1 MRRLLLVMLIVSS
14 LWVWG
19 VGQTPEA
26 VETYRLNPGDHLNIT
41 VLGEPLLSGDQL
53 IGPDGTIR
61 LPLIGTVMAAG
72 LTLDELT
79 QRLTQSLRRFLRDP
93 KVVVAL
99 KQLPPM
105 FRRIY
110 VLGAVKMPG
119 AYALPTGGS
128 ATVIDAIAL
137 AGGFAEEA
145 DLERVRIFQKD
156 GRVLTVNL
164 KNFQADGFRLNG
176 STLQPGDLVW
186 VPPAFVRVSIG
197 GAVNLPGYHSVP
209 PQTTLLDVVARAGG
223 VKEPSAVI
231 KVYRNGMEILSVPWL
246 KLSEGTAVPITL
258 QDGDTVLAAVK
269 EVANVVVVGAGVQRP
284 GVVNLIGRV
293 TVLGALSMA
302 GVAADPA
309 RPLRI
314 RLLRENKEIAQVQW
328 NSATPVQ
335 ELGMELQSGDI
346 IVVEPMLIRVTII
359 GPVQK
364 PGSYELPAG
373 SRITDLIAKA
383 EGFQPTVDLT
393 NAVLVRKGES
403 RSLDLFQLFWEAKL
417 DNDVELQ
424 DGDVLMLPAARKIWV
439 VGAVQRPGALDF
451 QPRMTVVDA
460 ISAAG
465 GVRSVEEADLSAVR
479 LVRGG
484 ETRVLNLETAFNLA
498 TPTKGTA
505 FPMEDIKPGDVL
517 IVPERAKAYVFGG
530 VARPGSVRVQSGDT
544 AVTLLSSA
552 GGPLQDARLDDAVLV
567 RLVEGKPIVMKLDLN
582 KAIKEGDIRQSPP
595 IQAGDVLYIPLRRR
609 SNWLSTFGS
618 VAGFA
623 TSLATAIY
631 YLSRR

>member
-209 PQTTLLDVVARAGG
+209 PSNDPVRCRGAGG
-223 VKEPSAVI
+223 RCQRAQCCHQGLPQWHGNLERALVEVERRDGSA
-231 KVYRNGMEILSVPWL
+231 YH
-246 KLSEGTAVPITL
+246 
-258 QDGDTVLAAVK
+258 LARWRHSFGGG
-269 EVANVVVVGAGVQRP
+269 E
-284 GVVNLIGRV
+284 
-293 TVLGALSMA
+293 
-302 GVAADPA
+302 
-309 RPLRI
+309 
-314 RLLRENKEIAQVQW
+314 
-328 NSATPVQ
+328 
-335 ELGMELQSGDI
+335 
-346 IVVEPMLIRVTII
+346 
-359 GPVQK
+359 
-364 PGSYELPAG
+364 G
-373 SRITDLIAKA
+373 SRQCRRC
-383 EGFQPTVDLT
+383 G
-393 NAVLVRKGES
+393 RRG
-403 RSLDLFQLFWEAKL
+403 
-417 DNDVELQ
+417 
-424 DGDVLMLPAARKIWV
+424 AA
-439 VGAVQRPGALDF
+439 
-451 QPRMTVVDA
+451 PRC
-460 ISAAG
+460 
-465 GVRSVEEADLSAVR
+465 R
-479 LVRGG
+479 
-484 ETRVLNLETAFNLA
+484 
-498 TPTKGTA
+498 
-505 FPMEDIKPGDVL
+505 
-517 IVPERAKAYVFGG
+517 
-530 VARPGSVRVQSGDT
+530 
-544 AVTLLSSA
+544 
-552 GGPLQDARLDDAVLV
+552 
-567 RLVEGKPIVMKLDLN
+567 
-582 KAIKEGDIRQSPP
+582 
-595 IQAGDVLYIPLRRR
+595 
-609 SNWLSTFGS
+609 
-618 VAGFA
+618 
-623 TSLATAIY
+623 
-631 YLSRR
+631 

>member
-1 MRRLLLVMLIVSS
+1 MRRLCWAMVVLTS
-14 LWVWG
+14 LWVWE
-19 VGQTPEA
+19 VGRAQDIEA
-26 VETYRLNPGDHLNIT
+26 YRLNPGDLIT
-41 VLGEPLLSGDQL
+41 VTVVGEPLLSGDQL
-53 IGPDGTIR
+53 VGPDGTIR
-61 LPLIGTVMAAG
+61 LPLVGSVMAAG

-79 QRLTQSLRRFLRDP
+79 ERLTQSLRRFLRDP
-93 KVVVAL
+93 KVIVAL
-99 KQLPPM
+99 KQLPLM
-105 FRRIY
+105 FRRVY

-119 AYALPTGGS
+119 VYALPTGGS

-137 AGGFAEEA
+137 AGGFSEEA

-209 PQTTLLDVVARAGG
+209 LQTTLLEVVARAGG
-223 VKEPSAVI
+223 VKDPSAVI
-231 KVYRNGMEILSVPWL
+231 KVYRNGVEILSVPWL
-246 KLSEGTAVPITL
+246 KLSEGAAVPITL

-269 EVANVVVVGAGVQRP
+269 EIANVVVVGAGVQRP
-284 GVVNLIGRV
+284 GVVNLVGRV

-328 NSATPVQ
+328 NSTTPVQ

-346 IVVEPMLIRVTII
+346 IVVEPMLIRVTIV

-383 EGFQPTVDLT
+383 EGLQPTVDLT

-403 RSLDLFQLFWEAKL
+403 RSLDLLQLFWEAKL

-439 VGAVQRPGALDF
+439 VGAVQRPGAIDF

-460 ISAAG
+460 ISVAG
-465 GVRSVEEADLSAVR
+465 GVRSIEEADLSAVR

-484 ETRVLNLETAFNLA
+484 ETRVLNLEAAF
-498 TPTKGTA
+498 KGTVI
-505 FPMEDIKPGDVL
+505 PLETVKPGDVV
-517 IVPERAKAYVFGG
+517 IVPERAKAYVFGA
-530 VARPGSVRVQSGDT
+530 VARPGAVRVQSGDT
-544 AVTLLSSA
+544 AVTLLSAA
-552 GGPLQDARLDDAVLV
+552 GGPFQDARLDDAVLV

-618 VAGFA
+618 AVGFA

>member
-1 MRRLLLVMLIVSS
+1 MRRLCWAMVVLTS
-14 LWVWG
+14 LWVWE
-19 VGQTPEA
+19 VGRAQDIEA
-26 VETYRLNPGDHLNIT
+26 YRLNPGDLIT
-41 VLGEPLLSGDQL
+41 VTVVGEPLLSGDQL
-53 IGPDGTIR
+53 VGPDGTIR
-61 LPLIGTVMAAG
+61 LPLVGSVMAAG

-79 QRLTQSLRRFLRDP
+79 ERLTQSLRRFLRDP
-93 KVVVAL
+93 KVIVAL
-99 KQLPPM
+99 KQLPLM
-105 FRRIY
+105 FRRVY

-119 AYALPTGGS
+119 VYALPTGGS

-137 AGGFAEEA
+137 AGGFSEEA

-209 PQTTLLDVVARAGG
+209 LQTTLLEVVARAGG
-223 VKEPSAVI
+223 VKDPSAVI
-231 KVYRNGMEILSVPWL
+231 KVYRNGVEILSVPWL
-246 KLSEGTAVPITL
+246 KLSEGAAVPITL

-269 EVANVVVVGAGVQRP
+269 EIANVVVVGAGVQRP
-284 GVVNLIGRV
+284 GVVNLVGRV

-328 NSATPVQ
+328 NSTTPVQ

-346 IVVEPMLIRVTII
+346 IVVEPMLIRVTIV

-383 EGFQPTVDLT
+383 EGLQPTVDLT

-403 RSLDLFQLFWEAKL
+403 RSLDLLQLFWEAKL

-439 VGAVQRPGALDF
+439 VGAVQRPGAIDF

-460 ISAAG
+460 ISVAG
-465 GVRSVEEADLSAVR
+465 GVRSIEEADLSAVR

-484 ETRVLNLETAFNLA
+484 ETRVLNLEAAF
-498 TPTKGTA
+498 KGVMIPLETV
-505 FPMEDIKPGDVL
+505 KPGDVV
-517 IVPERAKAYVFGG
+517 IVPERAKAYVFGA

-618 VAGFA
+618 AVGFA

>member
-1 MRRLLLVMLIVSS
+1 MVVLTS
-14 LWVWG
+14 LWVWE
-19 VGQTPEA
+19 VGRAQDIEA
-26 VETYRLNPGDHLNIT
+26 YRLNPGDLIT
-41 VLGEPLLSGDQL
+41 VTVVGEPLLSGDQL
-53 IGPDGTIR
+53 VGPDGTIR
-61 LPLIGTVMAAG
+61 LPLVGSVMAAG

-79 QRLTQSLRRFLRDP
+79 ERLTQSLRRFLRDP
-93 KVVVAL
+93 KVIVAL
-99 KQLPPM
+99 KQLPLM
-105 FRRIY
+105 FRRVY

-119 AYALPTGGS
+119 VYALPTGGS

-137 AGGFAEEA
+137 AGGFSEEA

-209 PQTTLLDVVARAGG
+209 IQTTLLDVVARAGG
-223 VKEPSAVI
+223 VKDPSAVI
-231 KVYRNGMEILSVPWL
+231 KVYRNGVEILSVPWL
-246 KLSEGTAVPITL
+246 KLSEGAAVPITL

-269 EVANVVVVGAGVQRP
+269 EIANVVVVGAGVQRP
-284 GVVNLIGRV
+284 GVVNLVGRV

-328 NSATPVQ
+328 NSTTPVQ

-346 IVVEPMLIRVTII
+346 IVVEPMLIRVTIV

-383 EGFQPTVDLT
+383 EGLQPTVDLT

-403 RSLDLFQLFWEAKL
+403 RSLDLLQLFWEAKL

-439 VGAVQRPGALDF
+439 VGAVQRPGAIDF

-460 ISAAG
+460 ISVAG
-465 GVRSVEEADLSAVR
+465 GVRSIEEADLSAVR

-484 ETRVLNLETAFNLA
+484 ETRVLNLEAAF
-498 TPTKGTA
+498 KGTVI
-505 FPMEDIKPGDVL
+505 PLETVKPGDVV
-517 IVPERAKAYVFGG
+517 IVPERAKAYVFGA

-618 VAGFA
+618 AVGFA